1 MPKSQDDQTT
11 LLQLLVRESRAISFW
26 TLLSISLRGVLL
38 LLGTMS
44 SYVEDSSI
52 VTLEALKHVDESP
65 IPSKILPNISFILAR
80 WILKLM
86 PSKVPLRQAPGFIF
100 ANPW

>member
-1 MPKSQDDQTT
+1 MSKSQDDQTT

-26 TLLSISLRGVLL
+26 TILSISLRGVVL
-38 LLGTMS
+38 LLGILS

-52 VTLEALKHVDESP
+52 VTLEALKHLDESP
-65 IPSKILPNISFILAR
+65 IPRKILPNVSFILAR

-86 PSKVPLRQAPGFIF
+86 PLKVRLGLAPGFIF